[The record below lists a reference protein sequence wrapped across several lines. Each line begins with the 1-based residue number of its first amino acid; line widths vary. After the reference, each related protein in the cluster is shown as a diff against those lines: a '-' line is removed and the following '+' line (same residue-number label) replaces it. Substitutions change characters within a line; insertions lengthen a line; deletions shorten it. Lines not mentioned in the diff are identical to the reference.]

1 MWTAS
6 TAVYLSVLSV
16 QVLMSVKKKRGAK
29 MTDQNITKDEAMPI
43 APPLKVLQSVT
54 VNKKFGWWSAVVLLE
69 SWGRKQLCFYLW
81 QKKSD
86 GSWRR
91 KQKFAVHS
99 QEHWGLMADA
109 VEKMIDELN

>member
-1 MWTAS
+1 MNA
-6 TAVYLSVLSV
+6 
-16 QVLMSVKKKRGAK
+16 KKMGEIK
-29 MTDQNITKDEAMPI
+29 MTDPNLSKDEAIPI

-81 QKKSD
+81 QKKPD

-99 QEHWGLMADA
+99 QEHWGLIADA
-109 VEKMIDELN
+109 VENMIDELN